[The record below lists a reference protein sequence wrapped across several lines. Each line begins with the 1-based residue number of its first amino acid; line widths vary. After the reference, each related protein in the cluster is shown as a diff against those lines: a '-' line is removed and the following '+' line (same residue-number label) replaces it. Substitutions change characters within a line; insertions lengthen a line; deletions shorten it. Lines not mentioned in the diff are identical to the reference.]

1 MVTGLAGKMFAGFF
15 YALGKE
21 KMNPRIEKVR
31 DDIKRTEGK
40 LRELEEYLKTLRI
53 REKQLCDEELIK
65 VMRSM
70 AGRDGDVIAMLD
82 AFVSSQG
89 ESDTEEKSTSIK
101 ADYQRGSLNIADS
114 DMEEKTGNEVEDDD
128 EE

>member
-1 MVTGLAGKMFAGFF
+1 
-15 YALGKE
+15 
-21 KMNPRIEKVR
+21 MNPRIEKVR

-82 AFVSSQG
+82 AFVSAQ
-89 ESDTEEKSTSIK
+89 ESDIEEKSTSIK
-101 ADYQRGSLNIADS
+101 ADYQRGSLNIVDS

>member
-1 MVTGLAGKMFAGFF
+1 
-15 YALGKE
+15 
-21 KMNPRIEKVR
+21 MNPRIEKVR
-31 DDIKRTEGK
+31 DDIKRTEAK
-40 LRELEEYLKTLRI
+40 IRELDEYLKTLRI

-82 AFVSSQG
+82 AFVSSQ
-89 ESDTEEKSTSIK
+89 ESDESNVKQVEDSNKKGAGYVAAKTDALKNFTDGKEK
-101 ADYQRGSLNIADS
+101 G
-114 DMEEKTGNEVEDDD
+114 EEDDD

>member
-1 MVTGLAGKMFAGFF
+1 
-15 YALGKE
+15 
-21 KMNPRIEKVR
+21 MNPRIEKVR
-31 DDIKRTEGK
+31 DDIKRTEAK
-40 LRELEEYLKTLRI
+40 IREAEEYLKTLRI

-82 AFVSSQG
+82 AFVSAQ
-89 ESDTEEKSTSIK
+89 ESEEAFASREKSDAESKSDSYRKTYEAV
-101 ADYQRGSLNIADS
+101 ADIDNTDAD
-114 DMEEKTGNEVEDDD
+114 KNNELKEDDD

>member
-1 MVTGLAGKMFAGFF
+1 MFAGFF

-82 AFVSSQG
+82 AFVSSHG

>member
-1 MVTGLAGKMFAGFF
+1 MFAGYF

-21 KMNPRIEKVR
+21 QMNPRIEKVR
-31 DDIKRTEGK
+31 DDIKRTEAK
-40 LRELEEYLKTLRI
+40 IHELDEYLKTLRI

-82 AFVSSQG
+82 AFVNAQGIEESADTKEDGTTSNKSS
-89 ESDTEEKSTSIK
+89 SYRKSYDTAADLEIKTDKEK
-101 ADYQRGSLNIADS
+101 N
-114 DMEEKTGNEVEDDD
+114 NEEDDD

>member
-1 MVTGLAGKMFAGFF
+1 MFAGYF

-21 KMNPRIEKVR
+21 QMNPKIEKVR
-31 DDIKRTEGK
+31 DDIKRTEAK
-40 LRELEEYLKTLRI
+40 IRELDEYLKTLRI

-82 AFVSSQG
+82 AFVNAQG
-89 ESDTEEKSTSIK
+89 TEESISTKEECTTSNKSSSYRKSYDTAADIDNTDADKNNEIK
-101 ADYQRGSLNIADS
+101 
-114 DMEEKTGNEVEDDD
+114 EDED